1 MEEIHNQFKELL
13 STFEKSNNAAFFANH
28 PVVLKASDLLSL
40 EFGIWF
46 HSIETLSLI
55 MSQLGWLHVA
65 SQDLVNFEWTK
76 ATSIECSVDS
86 FIISK
91 ELFYENGTLK
101 PIRYSDLTDDLLRIE
116 KKVNSVMDSTYS

>member
-1 MEEIHNQFKELL
+1 M
-13 STFEKSNNAAFFANH
+13 
-28 PVVLKASDLLSL
+28 
-40 EFGIWF
+40 
-46 HSIETLSLI
+46 
-55 MSQLGWLHVA
+55 A
-65 SQDLVNFEWTK
+65 SQDSVNFEWTK
-76 ATSIECSVDS
+76 ATGIECSVDS